1 MPEEISKYA
10 SNQFLVVTE
19 RSFPLMGELLNTTKP
34 RITAAA
40 VAHPE
45 FDPIKYEIVTLDV
58 AWDAAD
64 LASINAE
71 AAQKGATAA
80 FEDKMAGL
88 TRKPDIETNSP
99 IETWDSTIRSQIAY
113 GGSVYTILLPNG
125 RETLTAGDYDAQLT
139 EIGAF
144 ATRLA
149 AQGTA
154 LSKPVLNTL
163 ASTVNAWKTAAA
175 NLRSTQITRKTEVT
189 TARDALEDLRVQA
202 AATLFA
208 MVGLG
213 MNVFRLTPAEVDSLF
228 VVGLL
233 RGPARAVPAPPADT
247 LWTPAQRR
255 LSTTALPA
263 DATRLEAWRQ
273 GPGGAPEL
281 LAVGERE
288 ALEVTVPAEFT
299 FDPGDLYQLWLQA
312 RNSLGTSAPGPKQS
326 WTP

>member
-1 MPEEISKYA
+1 MPEEPSKYA
-10 SNQFLVVTE
+10 ENQFDTQTAG
-19 RSFPLMGELLNTTKP
+19 RFPLMGELLNTTKP
-34 RITAAA
+34 LITAAA
-40 VAHPE
+40 VVHVE

-64 LASINAE
+64 LARINAE

-125 RETLTAGDYDAQLT
+125 RETLTTGEYDAQLT

-154 LSKPVLNTL
+154 LGKPVLNTL
-163 ASTVNAWKTAAA
+163 ASTVNTWKNAAQTM
-175 NLRSTQITRKTEVT
+175 RTTQLTRKAEVT
-189 TARDALEDLRVQA
+189 TAREAQEALRVQA
-202 AATLFA
+202 AATLYA

-213 MNVFRLTPAEVDSLF
+213 MQIFKETPAEVDSLF

-233 RGPARAVPAPPADT
+233 RGPARTVPTAPVDT
-247 LWTPAQRR
+247 LWVPAQRR
-255 LSTTALPA
+255 LSTTELPP

-281 LAVGERE
+281 LAVGERD
-288 ALEVTVPAEFT
+288 ATEVTVPAEFV
-299 FDPGDLYQLWLQA
+299 FDVGDLYQLWLQA
-312 RNSLGTSAPGPKQS
+312 RNSLGTSTPGPKQS
-326 WTP
+326 WTA